1 MGRLD
6 RLWVSCN
13 FIPMSIQKKF
23 VYSLIILPFVVSGI
37 LFANRETPTKAN
49 PKPLSATE
57 RQEAKKNWEASPD
70 GIRYK
75 KWQASPAG
83 VKVQASVSKIKKY
96 MRQNAPIEGVVT
108 SLTLPK
114 EAKVGF
120 GLIVRIDGDEFI
132 LAFGD
137 ESANEFAHLRS
148 LKVNDKIM
156 LKSRTISKAPKYAF
170 PIVGAEFVQRE
181 QKLLYTYV
189 SKGGC

>member
-1 MGRLD
+1 
-6 RLWVSCN
+6 
-13 FIPMSIQKKF
+13 MSIQKKF

-70 GIRYK
+70 GFRYK

-137 ESANEFAHLRS
+137 ESANEFANLRS

-156 LKSRTISKAPKYAF
+156 LKSRTISKAPKYTF

-181 QKLLYTYV
+181 QKLLYKYV